1 MPQKVRPSNVDKKVE
16 VMFRAR
22 NVFTDVAIKVRSNGE
37 ELASFKSRTDGT
49 RRNGKD
55 RYSES
60 IFDKVENGEIT
71 VSVEK
76 VGA

>member
-37 ELASFKSRTDGT
+37 ELASFKRTHGT

-60 IFDKVENGEIT
+60 IFR
-71 VSVEK
+71 
-76 VGA
+76 